1 MFVQRLFRREGGDFE
16 CVEVATRRNPCFAAE
31 GEAGLH
37 DRPSRAHTMLNRG
50 IVETR
55 IVELRMRERRGPD
68 WLAAELGVPA
78 RTVSR
83 VLRRHQV
90 PYLADCDP
98 LTGEVIRPS
107 KTTTVRYER

>member
-1 MFVQRLFRREGGDFE
+1 MMPTRTA
-16 CVEVATRRNPCFAAE
+16 AT
-31 GEAGLH
+31 
-37 DRPSRAHTMLNRG
+37 
-50 IVETR
+50 VETR

-98 LTGEVIRPS
+98 LTGEVIRSS
-107 KTTTVRYER
+107 KTTAVRYERQRPG